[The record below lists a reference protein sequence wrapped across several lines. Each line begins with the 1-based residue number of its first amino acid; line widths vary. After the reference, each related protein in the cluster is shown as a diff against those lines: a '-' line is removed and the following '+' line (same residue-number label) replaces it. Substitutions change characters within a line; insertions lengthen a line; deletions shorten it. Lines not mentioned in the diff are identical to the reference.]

1 VAWRESIVLTPSERR
16 DILDLCLTWDDLL
29 GRESI
34 DETRRRRVQH
44 NSPGGHW
51 LNVEGD
57 RVIGYAGVL
66 AHQGAEVELLGGQF
80 DATLAA
86 AIRRDR
92 SVVRWWLRGS
102 NPYPADLRVV
112 RQLNFMRAD
121 LTATPRSEAREGL
134 RRINLGRDVDAW
146 IAHNN
151 ASFAN
156 HPEQGSWTKEDFET
170 RAQEPWF
177 DPSAFL
183 LWEVDG
189 DIAASCWI
197 KFHELAAERVGEIY
211 VFSVDPQVQGQGWGH
226 RMLDAGLAAISDRGV
241 HHAVLYVDADN
252 LAATALYESAGFT
265 TRRQD
270 LLLQIP

>member
-1 VAWRESIVLTPSERR
+1 MAWRESIVLTPSERR

-51 LNVEGD
+51 LNVEGN
-57 RVIGYAGVL
+57 RVIGYAGAL
-66 AHQGAEVELLGGQF
+66 AHRGTEVEMLGGQF

-92 SVVRWWLRGS
+92 AVVRWWIRDS
-102 NPYPADLRVV
+102 NPFPPHLSVV
-112 RQLNFMRAD
+112 RQLDFMRAE
-121 LTATPRSEAREGL
+121 LEPSHFGTPPGL
-134 RRINLGRDVDAW
+134 RRIDLPRDIDSW
-146 IAHNN
+146 LAHNN

-156 HPEQGSWTKEDFET
+156 HPDQGSWTKDDFEA
-170 RAQEPWF
+170 RVQEPWF

-183 LWEVDG
+183 LWED
-189 DIAASCWI
+189 DRNIAASCWI

-211 VFSVDPQVQGQGWGH
+211 VFSVDPKVQGKGWGR
-226 RMLDAGLAAISDRGV
+226 RMLDAGLAAITDRGV

-265 TRRQD
+265 TRRRD

>member
-1 VAWRESIVLTPSERR
+1 MSWRESIVLTPSERR

-57 RVIGYAGVL
+57 RVIGYAGALV
-66 AHQGAEVELLGGQF
+66 HQGTEVEMLGGQY
-80 DATLAA
+80 DPTLADL
-86 AIRRDR
+86 IRHER
-92 SVVRWWLRGS
+92 SVVRWWLRGN
-102 NPYPADLRVV
+102 NPFPANLQVV
-112 RQLNFMRAD
+112 RQLNFMRAEVPKVRPED
-121 LTATPRSEAREGL
+121 SRQGL
-134 RRINLGRDVDAW
+134 RRLNLDTDVDTW

-151 ASFAN
+151 ASFAD
-156 HPEQGSWTKEDFET
+156 HPEQGSWTKDDFEA

-177 DPSAFL
+177 DPSSFL
-183 LWEVDG
+183 IWEDQG
-189 DIAASCWI
+189 QIAASCWL

-211 VFSVDPQVQGQGWGH
+211 VFSVDPREQHKGWGR
-226 RMLDAGLAAISDRGV
+226 RMLAAGLDAIASRGV
-241 HHAVLYVDADN
+241 EQAVLYVDADN
-252 LAATALYESAGFT
+252 LAATKLYESAGFT